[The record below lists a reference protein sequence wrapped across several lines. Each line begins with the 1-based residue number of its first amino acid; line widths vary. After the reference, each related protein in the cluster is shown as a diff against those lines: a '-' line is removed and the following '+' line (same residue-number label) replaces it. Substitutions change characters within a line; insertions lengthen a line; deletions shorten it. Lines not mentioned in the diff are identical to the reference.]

1 MAEDRLD
8 QKLTLTCNDGRS
20 IDGDLNLG
28 GLPDWPALTTFVI
41 SITLILFLA
50 QWSFRFEEVDPA
62 VEYKGQSEAFWRCY
76 RWESLLMRWNIFTIP
91 FKDLHQIPD
100 RRKQNQ
106 ESSGGCT
113 NQCP

>member
-50 QWSFRFEEVDPA
+50 QWSFRFGEVDSA
-62 VEYKGQSEAFWRCY
+62 VEYKGLSEASCAVPM
-76 RWESLLMRWNIFTIP
+76 ESLANAMEY
-91 FKDLHQIPD
+91 LHH
-100 RRKQNQ
+100 
-106 ESSGGCT
+106 SL
-113 NQCP
+113 

>member
-1 MAEDRLD
+1 MSGQAARLLQRCRCRSSESAPSAASDNRYAEFLMAEDRLD

-41 SITLILFLA
+41 SFTLILFLA

-62 VEYKGQSEAFWRCY
+62 VEYKGQSEAFWR
-76 RWESLLMRWNIFTIP
+76 
-91 FKDLHQIPD
+91 
-100 RRKQNQ
+100 
-106 ESSGGCT
+106 
-113 NQCP
+113 

>member
-20 IDGDLNLG
+20 IDGDLNFG

-50 QWSFRFEEVDPA
+50 QWSFR
-62 VEYKGQSEAFWRCY
+62 
-76 RWESLLMRWNIFTIP
+76 L
-91 FKDLHQIPD
+91 
-100 RRKQNQ
+100 
-106 ESSGGCT
+106 
-113 NQCP
+113 